1 MSSMALSTKQATVLV
16 EFINEELSEYVEKKV
31 KQIDLTKEGEAFKC
45 YEETRTALME
55 IREYAEEV
63 IEYARNNSGTWSAPD
78 AVSIPYTKHKS
89 EITDPWNQ
97 ST

>member
-1 MSSMALSTKQATVLV
+1 MDGTT
-16 EFINEELSEYVEKKV
+16 EDLSEYVDKKV

-45 YEETRTALME
+45 SEETRTALME